1 MLDFRLRDTHPIQL
15 PIDVLS
21 TQRQRFRGRTTLLGK
36 LMHETCVVPCNIHHS
51 DHDDLIVFDHKMND
65 VGESFDQAGA
75 ETIDGY
81 REEPWVLQDTINRGD
96 VFCQE
101 LIAQSDLLLGLP
113 KRCF

>member
-1 MLDFRLRDTHPIQL
+1 
-15 PIDVLS
+15 
-21 TQRQRFRGRTTLLGK
+21 
-36 LMHETCVVPCNIHHS
+36 
-51 DHDDLIVFDHKMND
+51 MND

-75 ETIDGY
+75 ETIGGY
-81 REEPWVLQDTINRGD
+81 REQQWILQDTINRGD